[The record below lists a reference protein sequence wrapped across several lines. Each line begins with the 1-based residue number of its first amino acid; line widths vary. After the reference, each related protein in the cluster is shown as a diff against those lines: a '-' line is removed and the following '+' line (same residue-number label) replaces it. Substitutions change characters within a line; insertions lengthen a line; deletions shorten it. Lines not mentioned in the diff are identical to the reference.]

1 MSIRF
6 DDKLNKRIAR
16 AVKNFNS
23 KVRYNKYKTRGKGM
37 LPRIIR
43 TSEIK
48 AKYSDKSRAELEKQ
62 LKLYESFGKRESLN
76 KTANRL
82 SKWERNYF
90 ETNLEKTKKFYDD
103 EINDLK
109 RIIGDKPEYH
119 LRHHNRLE
127 TLTRQREELN
137 RDLATLSEDQI
148 KGFRG
153 YFNYAERSEMTK
165 RKGFRLYLEQ
175 VTRTM
180 ELLGYSKQDIEAL
193 VSKFDVLSE
202 NEFTEMLRNEDM
214 IDSMYD
220 IIDSPK
226 GRGQYELMTD
236 EIRAE
241 NMIADVIH
249 HADELVSKYKTS
261 A

>member
-37 LPRIIR
+37 LPRTIR

-90 ETNLEKTKKFYDD
+90 EANLEKTKKFYDD

-109 RIIGDKPEYH
+109 RIIGDKPEYY
-119 LRHHNRLE
+119 LKQHNRLE
-127 TLTRQREELN
+127 TLLAQREELN
-137 RDLATLSEDQI
+137 RNLESLTEDQI

-153 YFNYAERSEMTK
+153 YFNYAERSEIIK
-165 RKGFRLYLEQ
+165 RRGFRLYLAQLE
-175 VTRTM
+175 RTM
-180 ELLGYSKQDIEAL
+180 DELQYSKEEIDTL
-193 VSKFDVLSE
+193 LNKFNVLSE
-202 NEFTEMLRNEDM
+202 NEFTEMVRLEDS
-214 IDSMYD
+214 IDD
-220 IIDSPK
+220 IYRLIYSPK
-226 GRGQYELMTD
+226 GRGKYELLADTKQAKKAV
-236 EIRAE
+236 ERVINE
-241 NMIADVIH
+241 ADVLI
-249 HADELVSKYKTS
+249 AKYKKQ
-261 A
+261 